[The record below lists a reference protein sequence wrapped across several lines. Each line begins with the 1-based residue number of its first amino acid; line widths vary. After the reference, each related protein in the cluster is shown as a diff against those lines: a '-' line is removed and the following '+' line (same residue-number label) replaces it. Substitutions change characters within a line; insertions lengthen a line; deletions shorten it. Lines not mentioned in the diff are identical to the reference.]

1 MWLVKCRSSLAQDIN
16 CTHQVLAHANKV
28 SVGDAIKG
36 IERNAHVLL
45 NACKEIGLAVNMGNT
60 KYNEV
65 VRRQATIA
73 NEHIT

>member
-1 MWLVKCRSSLAQDIN
+1 MIS
-16 CTHQVLAHANKV
+16 T
-28 SVGDAIKG
+28 IKT
-36 IERNAHVLL
+36 NVDVLL
-45 NACKEIGLAVNMGNT
+45 NVYKYVGLAVNMGNT

>member
-1 MWLVKCRSSLAQDIN
+1 MAQDIN

-60 KYNEV
+60 KYMKMTCHQGM
-65 VRRQATIA
+65 VRDELI
-73 NEHIT
+73 ITSINFY